1 MLRHIESQSKIR
13 SYNMRDKGIGNMNVY
28 RYEENP
34 LVTPRDVK
42 PHRDDFEVIG
52 AFNAGIAQYNGE
64 VLMLL
69 RVAERPISDDPNIVK
84 APVYNHETQKLE
96 IHSLSL
102 DDERFDYS
110 DPRVIC
116 EKKNG
121 KSFSYLTSLSY
132 IRLARSRDGRNF
144 TIDDEPFIYPSNE
157 QETFGIEDPRVTQ
170 IGDTY
175 YIYYSAASAAG
186 VGEALVSTKNF
197 QQVEHHGMIFCPENK
212 DVLIFPEKINGLY
225 YALHRPV
232 PKSTGSP
239 EIWIAES
246 TNLLH
251 WGNHKHLIGL
261 REDMWDNGRIGGGAV
276 PIKTEHGWLELY
288 HGASKEDRYCMGAV
302 LLDLE
307 NPSKVI
313 ARSETPIL
321 EPEADYEVDGFFGNV
336 VFSCGVLVEGDVVK
350 MYYGVADTSMACAEL
365 SLQEILES
373 MKYL

>member
-1 MLRHIESQSKIR
+1 
-13 SYNMRDKGIGNMNVY
+13 MNVY

-52 AFNAGIAQYNGE
+52 AFNAGIAQYEGE
-64 VLMLL
+64 VIMLL

-84 APVYNHETQKLE
+84 APVYNHETEKLE

-132 IRLARSRDGRNF
+132 IRLARSKDGRNF

-175 YIYYSAASAAG
+175 YIYYSAVSAAG